1 MSKSVNHPTYI
12 GKERFLK
19 LFTLDYPFSKN
30 EQPNHPN
37 VEFQIMMKLGKLEM
51 SILMKWQFTVHMTYM
66 TWNSHLSQCTPL
78 GILKTVFL
86 Q

>member
-1 MSKSVNHPTYI
+1 MNHS
-12 GKERFLK
+12 EWFLK
-19 LFTLDYPFSKN
+19 LFTLGYPFSKN
-30 EQPNHPN
+30 EEPNHPN

-51 SILMKWQFTVHMTYM
+51 SILMKWIMKWWFTVYDVEFP
-66 TWNSHLSQCTPL
+66 SIEVQSALCTPL

>member
-30 EQPNHPN
+30 EEPNHPN

-51 SILMKWQFTVHMTYM
+51 SILMK
-66 TWNSHLSQCTPL
+66 
-78 GILKTVFL
+78 
-86 Q
+86 